1 MKLKLFNRR
10 QDHEPPVDSVAETA
24 FIQESLKK
32 CFFLSNHND
41 LNLEQINN
49 DDYEQYRSEN
59 ERNYATYGRN
69 SVEEGEQSDFV
80 HANVL
85 YGQTTVQDSFFRIS
99 YVVTW
104 YQFQIWNIE
113 HNRKLNQA
121 DIIWSL
127 WSNWFPAAQQSKLRV
142 RLLFSSE

>member
-10 QDHEPPVDSVAETA
+10 QDHEPHVDSVAETA

-32 CFFLSNHND
+32 CFLSIYYD
-41 LNLEQINN
+41 LNLEQTEN

-99 YVVTW
+99 YV
-104 YQFQIWNIE
+104 
-113 HNRKLNQA
+113 
-121 DIIWSL
+121 
-127 WSNWFPAAQQSKLRV
+127 
-142 RLLFSSE
+142 

>member
-10 QDHEPPVDSVAETA
+10 QEREPPVDSVAETA

-32 CFFLSNHND
+32 CFLSLYYD

-69 SVEEGEQSDFV
+69 SFEEGEQSDIV
-80 HANVL
+80 HANVS
-85 YGQTTVQDSFFRIS
+85 YGQTAVQDSFCRVS
-99 YVVTW
+99 YVFT
-104 YQFQIWNIE
+104 
-113 HNRKLNQA
+113 
-121 DIIWSL
+121 
-127 WSNWFPAAQQSKLRV
+127 
-142 RLLFSSE
+142 